1 LSRTLAV
8 ALALPLVGVG
18 DGCGVLH
25 QAGIGGLGSRQG
37 HHLAAGFLERFGFH
51 RVSGFLYDQ
60 PTIPNSTPNSEN
72 PREYS
77 NSILFTYEISAAFPT
92 WIAAIIAEKLMLY
105 TNPTMQPTYQKL
117 SSKLHINF
125 QQKKIKPANE
135 FLSLCCL
142 LIYTPESSSTTLFA
156 VA

>member
-1 LSRTLAV
+1 LRFRW
-8 ALALPLVGVG
+8 LVLGTDVG
-18 DGCGVLH
+18 CYTK
-25 QAGIGGLGSRQG
+25 QGSEGWARDKVT
-37 HHLAAGFLERFGFH
+37 GFLERFGFH

-125 QQKKIKPANE
+125 
-135 FLSLCCL
+135 
-142 LIYTPESSSTTLFA
+142 
-156 VA
+156 